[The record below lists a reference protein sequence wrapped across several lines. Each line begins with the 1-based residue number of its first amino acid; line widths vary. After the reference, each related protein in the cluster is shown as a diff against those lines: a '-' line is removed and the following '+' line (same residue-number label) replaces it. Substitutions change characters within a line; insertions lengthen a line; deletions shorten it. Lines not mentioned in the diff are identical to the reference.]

1 MHRSVQSIQSRVYP
15 VLFPLFPGACPS
27 FGRDNTSIVAPSAAE
42 ARNGPDHSRSP
53 KSSNPANGNENPVL
67 GRVPRPLLLESP
79 PMTEPEHPGSLF
91 TDQTFDELNLPEPI
105 QRAVDDLGFS
115 KLTKIQSEV
124 LPISLAG
131 RDVVA
136 QAQTGSGKTAAY
148 LLTVFT
154 RFLRVP
160 RETPPETPRALI
172 VAPTRELAVQISN
185 DAEGLGH
192 HAGIRTHVVFGG
204 LDYRKQREILER
216 GTDLLIGTPG
226 RLIDYHKKGAYSLRK
241 TEMVVID
248 ECDRLFD
255 MGFAEDLRWIL
266 RRMPHPT
273 ERQSMMFTATLSQRV
288 MTLGWRQMNNPA
300 EVIVS
305 AQQLTPDTIHQV
317 LYHVAT
323 REKLS
328 LLLGVLKRE
337 GTSRTMI
344 FVNTRFRAQR
354 LVDDLQRH
362 GFSARGL
369 TGNVVQTK
377 RLRVL
382 DEFRDGKLP
391 ILVATDVASRG
402 LHIEGVS
409 HVINYDLPQDSED
422 YVHRIGRTAR
432 VGAEGKA
439 ITLACE
445 DYIYS
450 LDAIQRY
457 VGYELP
463 TEFAG
468 EELFAE
474 VRPRD
479 RRPHRTD
486 SRHYRSSK
494 SRPSQSSASE
504 GDAQPEKK
512 RRRRRRPRRKPTG
525 GGDGQGDSGS

>member
-1 MHRSVQSIQSRVYP
+1 
-15 VLFPLFPGACPS
+15 
-27 FGRDNTSIVAPSAAE
+27 
-42 ARNGPDHSRSP
+42 
-53 KSSNPANGNENPVL
+53 
-67 GRVPRPLLLESP
+67 
-79 PMTEPEHPGSLF
+79 MTDSEHHDSLF
-91 TDQTFDELNLPEPI
+91 TDQTFVGLDLPEPI
-105 QRAVDDLGFS
+105 LRAVDDIGFTN
-115 KLTKIQSEV
+115 LTKIQAEV
-124 LPISLAG
+124 LPISLGG

-148 LLTVFT
+148 LLTIFAHL
-154 RFLRVP
+154 LRVP
-160 RETPPETPRALI
+160 KSSPPETPRALI

-216 GTDLLIGTPG
+216 GTDLLVGTPG
-226 RLIDYHKKGAYSLRK
+226 RLIDYHKKGSYSLRQ

-255 MGFAEDLRWIL
+255 MGFADDLRWL
-266 RRMPHPT
+266 MRRMPHPK

-288 MTLGWRQMNNPA
+288 MTLGWRQMNDPV

-305 AQQLTPDTIHQV
+305 AEQLTPDTIHQV

-328 LLLGVLKRE
+328 LLLGLLERE
-337 GTSRTMI
+337 GSSRTMI

-354 LVDDLQRH
+354 LVDDLRRH

-391 ILVATDVASRG
+391 ILIATDVASRG

-445 DYIYS
+445 DYVYS
-450 LDAIQRY
+450 LDAIQRF

-463 TEFAG
+463 TEFADDG
-468 EELFAE
+468 LYAE

-479 RRPHRTD
+479 HRDHRPPPQRGRPSRPRTD
-486 SRHYRSSK
+486 HRDGVAK
-494 SRPSQSSASE
+494 P
-504 GDAQPEKK
+504 P
-512 RRRRRRPRRKPTG
+512 RRRRRRRRKPG
-525 GGDGQGDSGS
+525 DGGDGKGEPSS

>member
-1 MHRSVQSIQSRVYP
+1 M
-15 VLFPLFPGACPS
+15 
-27 FGRDNTSIVAPSAAE
+27 T
-42 ARNGPDHSRSP
+42 
-53 KSSNPANGNENPVL
+53 NPERKA
-67 GRVPRPLLLESP
+67 
-79 PMTEPEHPGSLF
+79 TLF
-91 TDQTFDELNLPEPI
+91 TEQTFDDLDLPEPI
-105 QRAVDDLGFS
+105 RRAVDDLGFTN
-115 KLTKIQSEV
+115 LTKVQSEV
-124 LPISLAG
+124 LPISLTG

-154 RFLRVP
+154 HILRIP
-160 RETPPETPRALI
+160 RNSPPETPRALI
-172 VAPTRELAVQISN
+172 VAPTRELAVQIAN

-226 RLIDYHKKGAYSLRK
+226 RLIDYHKKGSYSLRQ

-266 RRMPHPT
+266 RRMPHP
-273 ERQSMMFTATLSQRV
+273 EDRQSMMFTATLSQRV
-288 MTLGWRQMNNPA
+288 MTLGWRQMNEPA
-300 EVIVS
+300 EVVVS
-305 AQQLTPDTIHQV
+305 AEQLTPDSIHQV

-328 LLLGVLKRE
+328 LLLGLLERE
-337 GTSRTMI
+337 GSSRTMI
-344 FVNTRFRAQR
+344 FVNTRIRAQR
-354 LVDDLQRH
+354 LVDDLRRH
-362 GFSARGL
+362 GYSARGL

-445 DYIYS
+445 DYVYS

-463 TEFAG
+463 TEFADDG
-468 EELFAE
+468 LFAE
-474 VRPRD
+474 VKPRDPRPR
-479 RRPHRTD
+479 RTD
-486 SRHYRSSK
+486 SRRG
-494 SRPSQSSASE
+494 RPSRHQSDGKSAESK
-504 GDAQPEKK
+504 PRK
-512 RRRRRRPRRKPTG
+512 RRRRRRPKRKPSD
-525 GGDGQGDSGS
+525 GGDGKGEKDS

>member
-1 MHRSVQSIQSRVYP
+1 
-15 VLFPLFPGACPS
+15 
-27 FGRDNTSIVAPSAAE
+27 
-42 ARNGPDHSRSP
+42 
-53 KSSNPANGNENPVL
+53 
-67 GRVPRPLLLESP
+67 
-79 PMTEPEHPGSLF
+79 MTETEQAGTLF
-91 TDQTFDELNLPEPI
+91 TDKTFDGLDLPEPI
-105 QRAVDDLGFS
+105 RRAVDDLGFTN
-115 KLTKIQSEV
+115 LTKVQAEV
-124 LPISLAG
+124 LPISLIG

-154 RFLRVP
+154 HFLRVP
-160 RETPPETPRALI
+160 RRSPPETPRALI
-172 VAPTRELAVQISN
+172 VAPTRELAVQIAS
-185 DAEGLGH
+185 DAEGLG
-192 HAGIRTHVVFGG
+192 VFGG

-226 RLIDYHKKGAYSLRK
+226 RLIDYHKKGSYSLRK

-266 RRMPHPT
+266 RRMPHPE

-288 MTLGWRQMNNPA
+288 MTLGWRQMNEPT
-300 EVIVS
+300 EVVVS
-305 AQQLTPDTIHQV
+305 ADQLTPDSIHQV

-323 REKLS
+323 REKLA
-328 LLLGVLKRE
+328 LLLGLLERE
-337 GTSRTMI
+337 GSSRTMI
-344 FVNTRFRAQR
+344 FVNTRIRAQR
-354 LVDDLQRH
+354 LVDDLRRH
-362 GFSARGL
+362 GYSARGL

-445 DYIYS
+445 DYVYS

-463 TEFAG
+463 TEFADDG
-468 EELFAE
+468 LYAE

-479 RRPHRTD
+479 PRPSRTD
-486 SRHYRSSK
+486 SRRG
-494 SRPSQSSASE
+494 RPSPPRSEQSRHGD
-504 GDAQPEKK
+504 GDAKPKK
-512 RRRRRRPRRKPTG
+512 RRRRRRRKPSG
-525 GGDGQGDSGS
+525 GGNGKSESKD

>member
-1 MHRSVQSIQSRVYP
+1 
-15 VLFPLFPGACPS
+15 
-27 FGRDNTSIVAPSAAE
+27 
-42 ARNGPDHSRSP
+42 
-53 KSSNPANGNENPVL
+53 
-67 GRVPRPLLLESP
+67 
-79 PMTEPEHPGSLF
+79 MTEAERRATLF
-91 TDQTFDELNLPEPI
+91 SEQTFDDLDLPEPI
-105 QRAVDDLGFS
+105 RRAVDDLGF
-115 KLTKIQSEV
+115 KRLTKVQSEV

-154 RFLRVP
+154 HLLRVP
-160 RETPPETPRALI
+160 RSSPPETPRALI
-172 VAPTRELAVQISN
+172 VAPTRELAVQIAN

-226 RLIDYHKKGAYSLRK
+226 RLIDYHKKGSYSLRR

-266 RRMPHPT
+266 RRMPHPKD
-273 ERQSMMFTATLSQRV
+273 RQSMMFTATLSQRV
-288 MTLGWRQMNNPA
+288 MTLGWRQMNEPA
-300 EVIVS
+300 EVVVS
-305 AQQLTPDTIHQV
+305 AEQLTPDTIHQV

-328 LLLGVLKRE
+328 LLLGLLERE
-337 GTSRTMI
+337 GSSRTMI
-344 FVNTRFRAQR
+344 FVNTRMRAQR

-362 GFSARGL
+362 GYSARGL

-445 DYIYS
+445 DYVYS

-457 VGYELP
+457 VGYQLP
-463 TEFAG
+463 TEFADDG
-468 EELFAE
+468 LFAE

-479 RRPHRTD
+479 PRRRRAD
-486 SRHYRSSK
+486 SQRGHASRPRPEK
-494 SRPSQSSASE
+494 SRR
-504 GDAQPEKK
+504 GDDEAKPRR
-512 RRRRRRPRRKPTG
+512 RRRRRRPKRKPRNG
-525 GGDGQGDSGS
+525 GNGEGEAAG

>member
-1 MHRSVQSIQSRVYP
+1 V
-15 VLFPLFPGACPS
+15 
-27 FGRDNTSIVAPSAAE
+27 
-42 ARNGPDHSRSP
+42 
-53 KSSNPANGNENPVL
+53 
-67 GRVPRPLLLESP
+67 LESP
-79 PMTEPEHPGSLF
+79 PMTESGKSNTLF
-91 TDQTFDELNLPEPI
+91 TDRTFHDLDLPEPI
-105 QRAVDDLGFS
+105 QRAIDDLGFTH
-115 KLTKIQSEV
+115 LTQVQAEV
-124 LPISLAG
+124 LPVSLEG
-131 RDVVA
+131 QDVVA

-148 LLTVFT
+148 LLTIFT
-154 RFLRVP
+154 HILRTP
-160 RETPPETPRALI
+160 RESSPETPRALI
-172 VAPTRELAVQISN
+172 VAPTRELAVQIAG
-185 DAEGLGH
+185 DAESLGH

-216 GTDLLIGTPG
+216 GTDLLVGTPG
-226 RLIDYHKKGAYSLRK
+226 RLIDYHKKGSYSLRN

-255 MGFAEDLRWIL
+255 MGFAEDLRWLL
-266 RRMPHPT
+266 RRTPHPT

-288 MTLGWRQMNNPA
+288 MTLGWRQMNNPV
-300 EVIVS
+300 EVVVS
-305 AQQLTPDTIHQV
+305 ADQLTPDTIHQV

-328 LLLGVLKRE
+328 LLLGLLERE
-337 GTSRTMI
+337 GSTRTMV

-354 LVDDLQRH
+354 LVDDLRRH
-362 GFSARGL
+362 GYAARGL

-382 DEFRDGKLP
+382 DDFREGNLP

-402 LHIEGVS
+402 LHIDGVS

-463 TEFAG
+463 TEFADDS
-468 EELFAE
+468 LYAK

-486 SRHYRSSK
+486 NRRDRPTGSRH
-494 SRPSQSSASE
+494 
-504 GDAQPEKK
+504 G
-512 RRRRRRPRRKPTG
+512 RRRPK
-525 GGDGQGDSGS
+525 

>member
-1 MHRSVQSIQSRVYP
+1 MQSRVYP
-15 VLFPLFPGACPS
+15 VLFPLRLTNWGTRQF
-27 FGRDNTSIVAPSAAE
+27 
-42 ARNGPDHSRSP
+42 H
-53 KSSNPANGNENPVL
+53 
-67 GRVPRPLLLESP
+67 LLESS
-79 PMTEPEHPGSLF
+79 PMTDSEDNGSLF
-91 TDQTFDELNLPEPI
+91 TDQTFVGLDLPEPI
-105 QRAVDDLGFS
+105 LRAVDDIGFTN
-115 KLTKIQSEV
+115 LTKIQAEV
-124 LPISLAG
+124 LPISLGG

-148 LLTVFT
+148 LLTIFAHL
-154 RFLRVP
+154 LRVP
-160 RETPPETPRALI
+160 KSSPPETPRALI

-216 GTDLLIGTPG
+216 GTDLLVGTPG
-226 RLIDYHKKGAYSLRK
+226 RLIDYHKKGSYSLRQ

-255 MGFAEDLRWIL
+255 MGFADDLRWL
-266 RRMPHPT
+266 MRRMPHPK

-288 MTLGWRQMNNPA
+288 MTLGWRQMNDPV
-300 EVIVS
+300 EVVVS
-305 AQQLTPDTIHQV
+305 AEKLTPDTIHQV

-328 LLLGVLKRE
+328 LLLGLLERE
-337 GTSRTMI
+337 GSSRTMI

-354 LVDDLQRH
+354 LVDDLRRH

-391 ILVATDVASRG
+391 ILIATDVASRG

-450 LDAIQRY
+450 LDAIQRF

-463 TEFAG
+463 TEFADDG
-468 EELFAE
+468 LYAE

-479 RRPHRTD
+479 HRSPPQRGRPSRPRTD
-486 SRHYRSSK
+486 HPDGVAKPPRR
-494 SRPSQSSASE
+494 
-504 GDAQPEKK
+504 
-512 RRRRRRPRRKPTG
+512 RRRRRRPG
-525 GGDGQGDSGS
+525 GSGSGKDESSS

>member
-1 MHRSVQSIQSRVYP
+1 
-15 VLFPLFPGACPS
+15 
-27 FGRDNTSIVAPSAAE
+27 
-42 ARNGPDHSRSP
+42 
-53 KSSNPANGNENPVL
+53 
-67 GRVPRPLLLESP
+67 
-79 PMTEPEHPGSLF
+79 MTETENSGTLF
-91 TDQTFDELNLPEPI
+91 TDRTFDDFDLPESI
-105 QRAVDDLGFS
+105 RRAVDDLGFTN
-115 KLTKIQSEV
+115 LTRVQAEV
-124 LPISLAG
+124 LPISLEG

-154 RFLRVP
+154 HLLRVP
-160 RETPPETPRALI
+160 RSSPPETPRALI
-172 VAPTRELAVQISN
+172 VAPTRELAVQIAK

-192 HAGIRTHVVFGG
+192 HAGITTHVVFGG

-226 RLIDYHKKGAYSLRK
+226 RLIDYHKKGSYSLRK

-255 MGFAEDLRWIL
+255 MGFADDLRWLL
-266 RRMPHPT
+266 RRLPHPK

-288 MTLGWRQMNNPA
+288 MTLGWRQMHDPA
-300 EVIVS
+300 EVVIS
-305 AQQLTPDTIHQV
+305 AEQLTPASIHQV

-328 LLLGVLKRE
+328 LLLGLLERE
-337 GTSRTMI
+337 GSSRTMI
-344 FVNTRFRAQR
+344 FVNTRLRAKR
-354 LVDDLQRH
+354 LVEDLRRH
-362 GFSARGL
+362 GYSARGL

-382 DEFRDGKLP
+382 DEFRDGRLP

-409 HVINYDLPQDSED
+409 HVINYDLPQDAED

-445 DYIYS
+445 DYVYS
-450 LDAIQRY
+450 LDAIQKY

-463 TEFAG
+463 TEFADD
-468 EELFAE
+468 EFFAQ

-479 RRPHRTD
+479 PRPRRPD
-486 SRHYRSSK
+486 SRRRRK
-494 SRPSQSSASE
+494 ARDASE
-504 GDAQPEKK
+504 TVRRGDGEAKPKK
-512 RRRRRRPRRKPTG
+512 RRRRRKPRRKPNG
-525 GGDGQGDSGS
+525 GGGKGDSSS

>member
-1 MHRSVQSIQSRVYP
+1 
-15 VLFPLFPGACPS
+15 
-27 FGRDNTSIVAPSAAE
+27 
-42 ARNGPDHSRSP
+42 
-53 KSSNPANGNENPVL
+53 
-67 GRVPRPLLLESP
+67 
-79 PMTEPEHPGSLF
+79 MTEPEHPGSLF
-91 TDQTFDELNLPEPI
+91 TDQTFDELDLPEPI
-105 QRAVDDLGFS
+105 QRAIDDVGFTN
-115 KLTKIQSEV
+115 LTKVQADV

-131 RDVVA
+131 GDVVA

-154 RFLRVP
+154 HILRVP
-160 RETPPETPRALI
+160 KSSPPEVPRALI

-185 DAEGLGH
+185 DAESLGH

-216 GTDLLIGTPG
+216 GTDLLVGTPG
-226 RLIDYHKKGAYSLRK
+226 RLIDYHKKGSYSLRH

-255 MGFAEDLRWIL
+255 MGFSEDLRWLL

-288 MTLGWRQMNNPA
+288 MTLGWRQMNNPT
-300 EVIVS
+300 EVVVS
-305 AQQLTPDTIHQV
+305 PEQLTPDTIHQV

-328 LLLGVLKRE
+328 LLLGILERE
-337 GTSRTMI
+337 GSSRTMI
-344 FVNTRFRAQR
+344 FVNTRYRAQR
-354 LVDDLQRH
+354 LVDDLRRH

-391 ILVATDVASRG
+391 ILIATDVASRG

-450 LDAIQRY
+450 LDAIQRF

-463 TEFAG
+463 TEFADD
-468 EELFAE
+468 ELYAK
-474 VRPRD
+474 VRPWD
-479 RRPHRTD
+479 RRPQRTD
-486 SRHYRSSK
+486 SGRPRSSP
-494 SRPSQSSASE
+494 SRPSQPSGND
-504 GDAQPEKK
+504 GDAKVQKK
-512 RRRRRRPRRKPTG
+512 RRRRRRRPAG
-525 GGDGQGDSGS
+525 GGNGQGESNG

>member
-15 VLFPLFPGACPS
+15 VLFPLFPGECPS
-27 FGRDNTSIVAPSAAE
+27 FGRDNTSSVAPSAAE
-42 ARNGPDHSRSP
+42 ARNGPDLSRSP
-53 KSSNPANGNENPVL
+53 KSSNPSIGNENPVL
-67 GRVPRPLLLESP
+67 GHDPRPLLLESP

-226 RLIDYHKKGAYSLRK
+226 RLIDYHKKNAYSLRK

-362 GFSARGL
+362 GYSARGL

>member
-1 MHRSVQSIQSRVYP
+1 MTD
-15 VLFPLFPGACPS
+15 A
-27 FGRDNTSIVAPSAAE
+27 D
-42 ARNGPDHSRSP
+42 P
-53 KSSNPANGNENPVL
+53 K
-67 GRVPRPLLLESP
+67 
-79 PMTEPEHPGSLF
+79 GSLF
-91 TDQTFDELNLPEPI
+91 TDQAFDGLDLPEPI
-105 QRAVDDLGFS
+105 RRAIDDLGFTS
-115 KLTKIQSEV
+115 MTQVQAEV

-136 QAQTGSGKTAAY
+136 QAQPGSGKTAAY
-148 LLTVFT
+148 LLTVFSHL
-154 RFLRVP
+154 LRVP
-160 RETPPETPRALI
+160 RKSPPDTPRALI
-172 VAPTRELAVQISN
+172 VAPTRELAVQISS
-185 DAEGLGH
+185 DAEDLGH

-226 RLIDYHKKGAYSLRK
+226 RLIDYHKKGSYSLRQ
-241 TEMVVID
+241 TEMAVID

-255 MGFAEDLRWIL
+255 MGFADDLRWLL
-266 RRMPHPT
+266 RRMPRPT

-288 MTLGWRQMNNPA
+288 MTLGWRQMNDPV

-305 AQQLTPDTIHQV
+305 AESLTPDSIHQV

-328 LLLGVLKRE
+328 LLLGLLERE
-337 GTSRTMI
+337 GSSRTMI

-354 LVDDLQRH
+354 LVDDLRRH
-362 GFSARGL
+362 GYSARGL

-409 HVINYDLPQDSED
+409 HVVNYDLPQDPED

-439 ITLACE
+439 LTLACE
-445 DYIYS
+445 DYVYS

-463 TEFAG
+463 TEFADDG
-468 EELFAE
+468 LYSEI
-474 VRPRD
+474 RPRD
-479 RRPHRTD
+479 PRPRRTD
-486 SRHYRSSK
+486 SRRG
-494 SRPSQSSASE
+494 RPPHARQDRD
-504 GDAQPEKK
+504 GQPKPKK
-512 RRRRRRPRRKPTG
+512 RRRRRRPKRKPSG
-525 GGDGQGDSGS
+525 GGEGESSSSN

>member
-1 MHRSVQSIQSRVYP
+1 M
-15 VLFPLFPGACPS
+15 
-27 FGRDNTSIVAPSAAE
+27 TE
-42 ARNGPDHSRSP
+42 
-53 KSSNPANGNENPVL
+53 SNP
-67 GRVPRPLLLESP
+67 
-79 PMTEPEHPGSLF
+79 TETLF
-91 TDQTFDELNLPEPI
+91 TDQTFDGIDLPEPI
-105 QRAVDDLGFS
+105 RRAVDDLGFTH
-115 KLTKIQSEV
+115 LTRVQAEV

-154 RFLRVP
+154 HFLRVS
-160 RETPPETPRALI
+160 RSSPPETPRALI
-172 VAPTRELAVQISN
+172 VAPTRELAVQIAS
-185 DAEGLGH
+185 DAEALGH

-226 RLIDYHKKGAYSLRK
+226 RLIDYHKKGSYSLRS
-241 TEMVVID
+241 TEMAVID

-255 MGFAEDLRWIL
+255 MGFADDLRWIL
-266 RRMPHPT
+266 RRMPRPSK
-273 ERQSMMFTATLSQRV
+273 RQSMMFTATLSQRV
-288 MTLGWRQMNNPA
+288 MTLGWRQMNDPV
-300 EVIVS
+300 EVVVS
-305 AQQLTPDTIHQV
+305 AEKLTPDSIHQV

-328 LLLGVLKRE
+328 LLLGLLERE
-337 GTSRTMI
+337 GSSRTMI

-354 LVDDLQRH
+354 LVDDLRRH
-362 GFSARGL
+362 GYSARGL

-409 HVINYDLPQDSED
+409 HVINYDLPQDAED

-445 DYIYS
+445 DYVYS

-463 TEFAG
+463 TEFADDG
-468 EELFAE
+468 LYAE
-474 VRPRD
+474 VRPHE
-479 RRPHRTD
+479 RRPR
-486 SRHYRSSK
+486 RSDPK
-494 SRPSQSSASE
+494 RGRPPRPRQE
-504 GDAQPEKK
+504 GDSQAKSKK
-512 RRRRRRPRRKPTG
+512 RRRRRRPRRRSSG
-525 GGDGQGDSGS
+525 GGESQGSSDG